1 MLFFENWLNG
11 QIWIVPVKF
20 APLLIVKNPSLKDQ
34 ALVIPRGD
42 LLYRKFI
49 DLLKFQIT
57 NPKKQTNN
65 NDRNSKSQTKKT
77 IALNRFVICN
87 LRFIWNLVLG
97 ICDLRHQTPMQSRRT
112 LTWPKGPGF
121 SGQNKIGY
129 VLD

>member
-20 APLLIVKNPSLKDQ
+20 ALLLIVKNPSLKDQ

-97 ICDLRHQTPMQSRRT
+97 ICDLRHQTPMQRRRT

-121 SGQNKIGY
+121 SGQNKAG
-129 VLD
+129 L